1 MIDRLTC
8 LGSRRQW
15 NWSEN
20 TLMTAVSTTRTRTRG
35 ATSTASPTAPPST
48 PTPPLMSPNSARGSW
63 GTLLSLEFHI
73 LSKPFV
79 VYHCFSMLAANY
91 CICIML
97 SMYVVLPNMNFLQ
110 FSDKPSDIFDFK
122 LVERTAKVANMRSSP
137 NVICLQD
144 CFLIYFCFDLL
155 LVRYMYC
162 FCT

>member
-20 TLMTAVSTTRTRTRG
+20 TLTTAVSTTRTRTHG

-73 LSKPFV
+73 LSKPFI

-91 CICIML
+91 CICIMF
-97 SMYVVLPNMNFLQ
+97 SMLFCRIW
-110 FSDKPSDIFDFK
+110 IFFNLVINQATYLIFK

-144 CFLIYFCFDLL
+144 CFLIYVCFDPL